1 MGLNMDVA
9 HVAFA
14 SLSKFDGRR
23 VRRLTVAEMAQ
34 IAGRAGRHQRDG
46 TFGSLG
52 GEGSQAGFTD
62 EEIDRIENHRF
73 PRLDFLYWRDG
84 APPLDSVD
92 DLIEGLELRPARP
105 ELRAAP
111 EAIDLAVLKRLAG
124 EADGIA
130 RTRGTAQ
137 VYRLGSAVGLP
148 DSSKT
153 GFAGKV
159 PMVWCFWFT

>member
-1 MGLNMDVA
+1 MGLNMAVA

-62 EEIDRIENHRF
+62 VEIDRIENHRF
-73 PRLDFLYWRDG
+73 PMIDFLYWRDG
-84 APPLDSVD
+84 ASPLDSVD
-92 DLIEGLELRPARP
+92 DFIYRLALLLVRPVSCP
-105 ELRAAP
+105 DP
-111 EAIDLAVLKRLAG
+111 EAFL
-124 EADGIA
+124 
-130 RTRGTAQ
+130 
-137 VYRLGSAVGLP
+137 
-148 DSSKT
+148 SS
-153 GFAGKV
+153 FLYLFSCVA
-159 PMVWCFWFT
+159 FF

>member
-1 MGLNMDVA
+1 MFQAGEVDYLVATDAIGMGLNMDVA

-62 EEIDRIENHRF
+62 EEIDRSENNRF
-73 PRLDFLYWRDG
+73 PRLDFLCWRAD
-84 APPLDSVD
+84 APPLASVD
-92 DLIEGLELRPARP
+92 ESP
-105 ELRAAP
+105 
-111 EAIDLAVLKRLAG
+111 
-124 EADGIA
+124 
-130 RTRGTAQ
+130 
-137 VYRLGSAVGLP
+137 
-148 DSSKT
+148 T
-153 GFAGKV
+153 GMEWRRSDNRWGR
-159 PMVWCFWFT
+159 